1 MWHIYSNFAYE
12 IDICS
17 NFCIVLHSKCVKNM
31 LRLLKGY
38 KHLFKLPN
46 AWKICWNLAIINDLP
61 FATQSLPYSYTY
73 VFLYLFSLKNSR
85 WFLTKMLLVAM
96 GWLHSQIQLFQSGSN
111 FISKRCSYLKVRHNS
126 NTSCLSIIL
135 MLTVMLMME
144 FHLLQ
149 WKAMIIIL
157 SKLSELFPNMLFLN
171 LGAMSREGSAILKK
185 IFKISS
191 NENYSLLKKKKRNL
205 TKSKTKKDVTNV
217 AKKEKGIFLK
227 KWIRKGGA

>member
-46 AWKICWNLAIINDLP
+46 AWNICWNLAIINDLP
-61 FATQSLPYSYTY
+61 FATQSLPYAYTY

-191 NENYSLLKKKKRNL
+191 NENYSLHKKKK
-205 TKSKTKKDVTNV
+205 TKSYKKQNKERCNKCSKERVGYLF
-217 AKKEKGIFLK
+217 KKMNT
-227 KWIRKGGA
+227 